1 MAADN
6 LFVSHLVDSAD
17 WVADH
22 ERNLCYVCTRPFGT
36 FRRKHH
42 CRMCGEVVC
51 KNCTLY
57 KDAHVDPTIGTARV
71 RVCMSCVINNSNS
84 RAGGSS
90 NAASPLPSVTSEAS
104 RVWLQNHLHSPAS
117 GPSSEP
123 DSEELLR
130 SLTPKA
136 RQHLELKEG
145 HFSAEGES
153 RSTKKSNL
161 QTEQQSSESSSEW
174 AHPWP
179 CPPLSAD
186 EGDRLRA
193 LYALKI
199 LDSESE
205 KPFDMVCDLAKARL
219 SCTMAAVSFLD
230 EHRQWFKASVG
241 LAHKMIPR
249 KIAFCAYT
257 VYAREP
263 MVILDTLQDDRFR
276 KNPLVAGAAG
286 VRFYAAAPI
295 IDPNSG
301 HAVGSVFV
309 LDTRPRE
316 SCDISILER
325 LALAAG
331 ENLTEIVAST
341 EGVNQLKPEDI
352 TVDEAEKPE
361 DSDKAHEVT
370 GEIQDAAQSELDSF
384 SRRKIGTPISPSTST
399 TASSMSSFGSTSTQS
414 SLSPPKLDNNDGIQE
429 EDTSMAMTQLSMGTT
444 AAGEQME
451 VLLMRLLTQNTE
463 TQQQLAVQQISL
475 STKLRQHTDQINK
488 LMTDFARMEARV
500 EAKVG
505 SGGSK

>member
-71 RVCMSCVINNSNS
+71 RVCI
-84 RAGGSS
+84 
-90 NAASPLPSVTSEAS
+90 VTSEAS
-104 RVWLQNHLHSPAS
+104 RVWLQNHLHSPAF

-123 DSEELLR
+123 DSEEMLR

-352 TVDEAEKPE
+352 T
-361 DSDKAHEVT
+361 HR
-370 GEIQDAAQSELDSF
+370 QCHH
-384 SRRKIGTPISPSTST
+384 
-399 TASSMSSFGSTSTQS
+399 
-414 SLSPPKLDNNDGIQE
+414 
-429 EDTSMAMTQLSMGTT
+429 TSMAMTQLSMGTT

-475 STKLRQHTDQINK
+475 STKLGQHTDQINK